1 MLEYGKCEIGDVG
14 SPTLALSA
22 ARDDEN
28 ASRSSQDALGRVS
41 RKK

>member
-1 MLEYGKCEIGDVG
+1 MWGEMGLCGVLEHGECEIGDVG

-28 ASRSSQDALGRVS
+28 ASRSS
-41 RKK
+41 